1 MSIRSK
7 TTRTELDMATF
18 ANENEIPLPNLDY
31 TVNSSGMLTIFYNAA
46 DAVQGTTVFGT
57 DAATGATASE
67 ATYAAAIT
75 AGDYSARINSANAT
89 KIGIYLTVVVG
100 NATALRMGVRS
111 SKLGDPDVATATDWY
126 QNITDDNSSSSGLHT
141 FNEVEI
147 EIVSSLMAVTGAQY
161 YFEFPVRSNWTS
173 LVLYGG
179 GSYEV
184 TLVVEPIA

>member
-1 MSIRSK
+1 MCIRD
-7 TTRTELDMATF
+7 R
-18 ANENEIPLPNLDY
+18 
-31 TVNSSGMLTIFYNAA
+31 
-46 DAVQGTTVFGT
+46 
-57 DAATGATASE
+57 
-67 ATYAAAIT
+67 
-75 AGDYSARINSANAT
+75 
-89 KIGIYLTVVVG
+89 
-100 NATALRMGVRS
+100 
-111 SKLGDPDVATATDWY
+111 
-126 QNITDDNSSSSGLHT
+126 NITDDNSSSSGLHT